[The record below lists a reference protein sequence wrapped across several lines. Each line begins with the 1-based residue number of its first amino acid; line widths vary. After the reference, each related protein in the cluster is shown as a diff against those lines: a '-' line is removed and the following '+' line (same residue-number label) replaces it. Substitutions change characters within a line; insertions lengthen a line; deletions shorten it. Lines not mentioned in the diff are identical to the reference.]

1 MSEQENVLST
11 EQRAKVKKLRPRLII
26 ACTLLA
32 GLIFAADLSV
42 PLGVAGGV
50 PYVSLVLLSVWFPRH
65 LHVVLAA
72 AAGTVLTVAGFFL
85 SPPGGPLWIVLF
97 NRALALFTIWV
108 TAGLGIRYRIALLKS
123 KAKNRAML
131 NAVPDLLIVM
141 SRDGTYLDWKA
152 GENTTPLVPPEEFLG
167 RNITEIL
174 PAEVA
179 EQALRHI
186 RESLATGRTQLF
198 VYELL
203 QDDETHSFEARISP
217 CGIDE
222 VLILIR
228 DITESKEQEQSL
240 RDLSHRLLRLQD
252 EERRRIARE
261 LHDSS
266 AQSLA
271 ALAINLS
278 ILKQRISTP
287 DPVARK
293 ALADSNALA
302 KQCSLEISNLS
313 HLLHP
318 PLLDEAGLSHAL
330 RSYAHGITLRNGIR
344 VDLNLSPQLEKA
356 GQLPRDIETAVFRVA
371 QECLTNIQR
380 HADSATAQVR
390 IELDSTHVR
399 VEAGDQGRGIPPEK
413 LKTPRRLTAYR
424 GLGIPGMRE
433 RVRQLGGTFQID
445 TSPRGTKVTVTIP
458 LQEDRK

>member
-1 MSEQENVLST
+1 MLST
-11 EQRAKVKKLRPRLII
+11 EQRAKVKRLRPRLII
-26 ACTLLA
+26 VCTLLA
-32 GLIFAADLSV
+32 GLIFAVDLSF

-50 PYVSLVLLSVWFPRH
+50 PYVGLVLLSVWFPRH

-85 SPPGGPLWIVLF
+85 SPPGGPLWIVTF
-97 NRALALFTIWV
+97 NRALAFFIIWV
-108 TAGLGIRYRIALLKS
+108 TAGLGIRYRVALLKS
-123 KAKNRAML
+123 EAKNRAML
-131 NAVPDLLIVM
+131 NAIPDLLIVM
-141 SRDGTYLDWKA
+141 NREGIYLDWKE
-152 GENTTPLVPPEEFLG
+152 GENTAPRVPPEEFLG
-167 RNITEIL
+167 RNISDIL
-174 PAEVA
+174 PAKTA
-179 EQALRHI
+179 EQALHHI
-186 RESLATGRTQLF
+186 RQTLDTGRTQFF

-217 CGIDE
+217 CGENE
-222 VLILIR
+222 VMILIR

-278 ILKQRISTP
+278 LLKQRISTP
-287 DPVARK
+287 DPVAQK
-293 ALADSNALA
+293 ALSDSTTLA
-302 KQCSLEISNLS
+302 KQCSREISNLS

-318 PLLDEAGLSHAL
+318 PLLEEAGLSHAL
-330 RSYAHGITLRNGIR
+330 RSYADGIAHRSGIR
-344 VDLNLSPQLEKA
+344 VDLTFSPQLEKT
-356 GQLPRDIETAVFRVA
+356 GRLPRDIETAVFRVA
-371 QECLTNIQR
+371 QECLTNIHR
-380 HADSATAQVR
+380 HADSDTAQVR

-399 VEAGDQGRGIPPEK
+399 MEAGDQGRGIPPEK
-413 LKTPRRLTAYR
+413 LKPARRLTAYR

-445 TSPRGTKVTVTIP
+445 TGPRGTKVTVTIP